1 MTSLLTVHSRYAS
14 NNDYIGFRKIIHDAL
29 HPGDDAPPM
38 PKASTWFPDSQVTLG
53 AADGNASQP
62 APVANDDDEVA
73 IASEKKSL
81 KCPITLLTMTD
92 PLSST
97 KCPHSFERSA
107 ILGMLELSE
116 RRPPA
121 NGPRGAQ
128 GGERT
133 MKCPECSV
141 VCLVAHKPF
150 SCRRPD

>member
-1 MTSLLTVHSRYAS
+1 
-14 NNDYIGFRKIIHDAL
+14 
-29 HPGDDAPPM
+29 M
-38 PKASTWFPDSQVTLG
+38 PKASTWFSDSQATLG
-53 AADGNASQP
+53 VSNGSASQQAP
-62 APVANDDDEVA
+62 ATNDDEEVA

-81 KCPITLLTMTD
+81 KCPITLLTMND

-121 NGPRGAQ
+121 SGRRGAQ

-141 VCLVAHKPF
+141 VRLMA
-150 SCRRPD
+150 R